1 MVANETGSNVIV
13 TLVVERL
20 RGLFGNVTAA
30 WEVDGNH
37 DVGEVTPAS
46 GMVG

>member
-1 MVANETGSNVIV
+1 MVVNETGSNVIV

-30 WEVDGNH
+30 WEVDGDHN
-37 DVGEVTPAS
+37 VGEVTPVS
-46 GMVG
+46 GMVS

>member
-1 MVANETGSNVIV
+1 MVVNETGSNVIV

-30 WEVDGNH
+30 WEVDGDHN
-37 DVGEVTPAS
+37 VGEVTPVS